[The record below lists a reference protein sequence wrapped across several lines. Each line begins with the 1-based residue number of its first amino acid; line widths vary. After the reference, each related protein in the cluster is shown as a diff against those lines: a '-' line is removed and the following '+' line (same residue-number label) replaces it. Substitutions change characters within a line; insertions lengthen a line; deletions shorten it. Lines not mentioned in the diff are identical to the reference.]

1 MAHEV
6 ETMAYNKERGMPWH
20 GLGVANAGLTTSA
33 EMIVSAGLDWKV
45 KQQPIFTEHNGAT
58 IAINGKRAN
67 VRDTDGAVLGVV
79 GDRYTPI
86 QNDEVMSFADAL
98 LEEGARYE
106 AAGSLRGG
114 QIVFTA
120 LEIPEK
126 ITIQGD
132 NGGTTTYLVVA
143 NGHNGLFP
151 LKAMITPVRVVCMN
165 TLNAALGSAKM
176 SFTLRHTARLDEK
189 VKEAK
194 RALGIASKVVD
205 EFSEVASRMVAEKVD
220 RDEIFRVIT
229 QLFPLSQKEREG
241 KEVLSERAKAT
252 IAILNNAENLDGL
265 RDTKWGLYNAIA
277 EYLDH
282 GVSYRGGVRSTA
294 NDARASSVMLDTGF
308 AAKTKREAI
317 LALV

>member
-20 GLGVANAGLTTSA
+20 GLGVETNGLTTSA
-33 EMIVSAGLDWKV
+33 EMIVAAGLDWAV
-45 KQQPIFTEHNGAT
+45 KQQPIFTTLDGKQ

-67 VRDTDGAVLGVV
+67 VRSTDGEVLGVV

-86 QNDEVMSFADAL
+86 QNDEMMSFADAL
-98 LEEGARYE
+98 LDEGARYE
-106 AAGSLRGG
+106 TAGSLKSG
-114 QIVFTA
+114 QVIFAA

-126 ITIQGD
+126 IAIKGD
-132 NGGTTTYLVVA
+132 NGATTTYLVIA

-176 SFTLRHTARLDEK
+176 SFTLRHTAKIEEK
-189 VKEAK
+189 VSEAK
-194 RALGIASKVVD
+194 RALGLASAAVD
-205 EFSEVASRMVAEKVD
+205 EFSLIGSRMVKEKME
-220 RDEIFRVIT
+220 RGEAFRIISRI
-229 QLFPLSQKEREG
+229 FPLSESEKRE
-241 KEVLSERAKAT
+241 KEVMSERAKAT
-252 IAILNNAENLDGL
+252 FAILNNAENLDGL
-265 RDTKWGLYNAIA
+265 RDTKWGVYNAIA

-294 NDARASSVMLDTGF
+294 LDARASSVMLDTGF

>member
-1 MAHEV
+1 MAHEI

-33 EMIVSAGLDWKV
+33 EMIVAAGLDWKV
-45 KQQPIFTEHNGAT
+45 KQQPIFTDYNGAT

-98 LEEGARYE
+98 LDEGARYE

-126 ITIQGD
+126 IAIKGD

-151 LKAMITPVRVVCMN
+151 LKAMITPIRVVCMN
-165 TLNAALGSAKM
+165 TLNAALGGAKM

-205 EFSEVASRMVAEKVD
+205 EFSEVASRMVAEKVE
-220 RDEIFRVIT
+220 RDEVFRVIT
-229 QLFPLSQKEREG
+229 TLFPLSQKERED
-241 KEVLSERAKAT
+241 KEVLSDRAKAT
-252 IAILNNAENLDGL
+252 LAILNNAENLDGL

-317 LALV
+317 AILA